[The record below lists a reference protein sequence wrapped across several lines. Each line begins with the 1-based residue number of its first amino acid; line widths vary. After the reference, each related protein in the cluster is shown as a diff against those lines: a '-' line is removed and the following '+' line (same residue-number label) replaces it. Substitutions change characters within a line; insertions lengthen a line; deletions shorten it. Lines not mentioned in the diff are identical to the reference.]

1 MDKQNNNNPSV
12 TCGDSSL
19 YTKEPMNGFGA
30 DVSGSYAY
38 IAAQRKEAEHK
49 KTEKLIDDMKDD
61 FPALSRLYALVKENA
76 V

>member
-1 MDKQNNNNPSV
+1 MDNFNKSCIVCNGS
-12 TCGDSSL
+12 TSEKSSL
-19 YTKEPMNGFGA
+19 VQNGFGA